1 MKNWVLDERTKEQK
15 DLQRDYINWA
25 FSRMNMPEQYHMKES
40 LNFIPTDTVYIAID
54 KEAALRS
61 GMLIQGDSLLTHAD
75 SLNSIPDRMA
85 ISLDG
90 LGGVDKSKLMMLE
103 MLANANW
110 ERPLY
115 VAMTVGQDNYMN
127 LGNHFVQEGLAN
139 RISPFTT
146 NVDGR
151 PVPGVTNFDT
161 EKTYNNV
168 MHRFKFGG
176 VKTKGIYLD
185 ETVMRMCLT
194 HRMLMVDLANHLVEE
209 GKSEKAL
216 EVLEK
221 LDTELPAYNVPYD
234 MDSREIEGRRLGYQD
249 GKQAIYS
256 SGSSYREA
264 LLYIDLDKED
274 KARPILEYYWKR
286 ANQFLDYYTSMR
298 QTDLAIENIKCLEQF
313 NVMLNVIRAYYSFDE
328 EKALQLNDQLQKRC
342 QEFVVKGGNLEA
354 AHWD

>member
-1 MKNWVLDERTKEQK
+1 M
-15 DLQRDYINWA
+15 
-25 FSRMNMPEQYHMKES
+25 
-40 LNFIPTDTVYIAID
+40 
-54 KEAALRS
+54 
-61 GMLIQGDSLLTHAD
+61 
-75 SLNSIPDRMA
+75 
-85 ISLDG
+85 
-90 LGGVDKSKLMMLE
+90 
-103 MLANANW
+103 
-110 ERPLY
+110 
-115 VAMTVGQDNYMN
+115 
-127 LGNHFVQEGLAN
+127 
-139 RISPFTT
+139 
-146 NVDGR
+146 
-151 PVPGVTNFDT
+151 PGVTNFDT
-161 EKTYNNV
+161 EKTYNNE